1 MNIFP
6 KEYIELQ
13 FIFANKVVEILGISF
28 LSALFDY
35 TSMPVRVGVP
45 FSDMKPSNV
54 NWIKFINTISTN
66 KDIDIAYE
74 YYVLVEKDNKEIRE
88 QHGFCSYD
96 FFKSEYLVNLHFK
109 NNENPEPGLL
119 SDERMPIRLKEL
131 KEMFSLIKIEY
142 PDAKEVMSSS
152 WLFNIPKFNK
162 LFPLE
167 FFDNTS
173 IKWDF
178 HSLGIWGQFI
188 DKYGNI
194 KEKWYNEFVE
204 KINKAKSLD
213 DLKEAFSLKCIKC
226 WSEIKFFY
234 DLYGIKN
241 GK

>member
-1 MNIFP
+1 MDIFP

-28 LSALFDY
+28 LSALFEY

-45 FSDMKPSNV
+45 FSDMKTSNN
-54 NWIKFINTISTN
+54 NWIQFTNNIFTN

-74 YYVLVEKDNKEIRE
+74 YYVLVEKDNQEIRE

-96 FFKSEYLVNLHFK
+96 YLKSEYLVNLHFK

-119 SDERMPIRLKEL
+119 SDERMPARLKEL
-131 KEMFSLIKIEY
+131 KEMFSILKVEH

-162 LFPLE
+162 LFPSE
-167 FFDNTS
+167 FFDNTF

-194 KEKWYNEFVE
+194 KTKMYEEFIE
-204 KINKAKSLD
+204 MIMNSNSIEE
-213 DLKEAFSLKCIKC
+213 LKEAFPLKCIKC
-226 WSEIKFFY
+226 WSKIEPFY
-234 DLYGIKN
+234 KMYEK
-241 GK
+241 